1 MERVSQPLRRE
12 RVADAIDCQRE
23 MRLQQIDIDATIG
36 LTRKAIA
43 DSRELLARIDKGL
56 SRLR

>member
-23 MRLQQIDIDATIG
+23 MHLQQIDMDATIR
-36 LTRKAIA
+36 LTRKAIT

-56 SRLR
+56 SRMR